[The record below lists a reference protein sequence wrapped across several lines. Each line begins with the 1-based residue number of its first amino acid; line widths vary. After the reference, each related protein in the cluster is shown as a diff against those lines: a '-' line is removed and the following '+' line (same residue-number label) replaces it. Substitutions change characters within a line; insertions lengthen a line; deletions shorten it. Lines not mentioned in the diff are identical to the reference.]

1 MENERPDGRSA
12 FETLTPSAK
21 AGSGPVVIIG
31 QSTSMMSLFST
42 VRAVASTRATILIE
56 GESGTG
62 KELIVR
68 ALHEMSPR
76 VGRPFVAVNCAALPE
91 GLVESTLFGHERG
104 AFTGANERYIGAFER
119 ADGGTLLLDEISEL
133 RLDLQAKLLR
143 AIQERQF
150 ERVGGGRPVQVDV
163 RIVAT
168 TNRNLAREVEAGRFR
183 ADLFYRLRVV
193 PIRVPALRE
202 RPEDIPALVKFFAAR
217 AAAELGVGDPSV
229 SADVL
234 STLAQKPWPGNVRQL
249 EHAVERAVIL
259 STNGTLAIEDV
270 LLDQGVDVS
279 NPTDSVVSAP
289 RAVAVDGN
297 EAEPINLRA
306 LERRAIERAL
316 HATGGHR
323 MRAARLLGIS
333 DRTLRSKL
341 NDCRRPTEVR
351 PNPSASAA
359 DPSGGAGSPAGSDRP
374 RWEDAF
380 DDAIESRYP
389 LAA

>member
-1 MENERPDGRSA
+1 MGNERPDGRSA
-12 FETLTPSAK
+12 FEPLTSSAG
-21 AGSGPVVIIG
+21 AGPGPVVIIG
-31 QSTSMMSLFST
+31 QSDSMKSLYST

-76 VGRPFVAVNCAALPE
+76 ADRPFVAVNCAALPE

-104 AFTGANERYIGAFER
+104 AFTGANARYIGAFER
-119 ADGGTLLLDEISEL
+119 ADGGTLLMDEISEL

-168 TNRNLAREVEAGRFR
+168 TNRDLAREVEAGRFR

-217 AAAELGVGDPSV
+217 AAAELGVSDPLV
-229 SADVL
+229 PADVL
-234 STLAQKPWPGNVRQL
+234 WTLAQKPWPGNVRQL

-259 STNGTLAIEDV
+259 STNGALAIEDV
-270 LLDQGVDVS
+270 LLDESVDVS

-289 RAVAVDGN
+289 RAVAAGGN
-297 EAEPINLRA
+297 EEEPINLRA

-323 MRAARLLGIS
+323 LRAARLLGIS

-341 NDCRRPTEVR
+341 NDCRRPAEGR

-374 RWEDAF
+374 RWENAF
-380 DDAIESRYP
+380 DDAIESPYP

>member
-1 MENERPDGRSA
+1 M
-12 FETLTPSAK
+12 K
-21 AGSGPVVIIG
+21 
-31 QSTSMMSLFST
+31 SLFST

-76 VGRPFVAVNCAALPE
+76 AAQPFVAVNCAALPE

-104 AFTGANERYIGAFER
+104 AFTGANARYIGAFER
-119 ADGGTLLLDEISEL
+119 ADGGTLLMDEISEL

-150 ERVGGGRPVQVDV
+150 ERVGGTRPVKVDV

-168 TNRNLAREVEAGRFR
+168 TNRDLAREVEAGRFR

-202 RPEDIPALVKFFAAR
+202 RPDDVAALVKFFAAR
-217 AAAELGVGDPSV
+217 AAAELGVSDPHV
-229 SADVL
+229 PEDVL
-234 STLAQKPWPGNVRQL
+234 RALARRPWPGNVRQL

-259 STNGTLAIEDV
+259 STNGVLDIEDV
-270 LLDQGVDVS
+270 LLEDAVDVS
-279 NPTDSVVSAP
+279 NPADSVGSAVP
-289 RAVAVDGN
+289 TAPADRN
-297 EAEPINLRA
+297 QEEPINLRA

-323 MRAARLLGIS
+323 MRAAKLLGIS

-341 NDCRRPTEVR
+341 NDCRRPAEGW

-359 DPSGGAGSPAGSDRP
+359 DPSGGAGSPAGSGRP
-374 RWEDAF
+374 RWEDSF
-380 DDAIESRYP
+380 DDTIESRYP